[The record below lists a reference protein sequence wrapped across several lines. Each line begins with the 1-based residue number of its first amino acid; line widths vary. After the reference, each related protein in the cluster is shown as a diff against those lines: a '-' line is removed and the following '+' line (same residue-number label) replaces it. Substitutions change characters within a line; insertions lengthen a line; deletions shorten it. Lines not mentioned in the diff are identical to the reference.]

1 MTFRFGIV
9 AAVAVAV
16 TSVAS
21 PIRAVPQGA
30 SPPQFRAR
38 ADVVSVA
45 VSVKDGRHPVTGL
58 VAADFEVTDNGVRQ
72 HVEAVSLATLSIDV
86 TLVLTGFRSTA
97 APEHLKGLFR
107 ASELRDLL
115 TPGDR
120 LRVVHV
126 ADGVRGRLVGPDFAM
141 PTSNDRATQIPGISV
156 IDGVF
161 YALAWPVDADRRHL
175 VVAFTDGWDSWSTL
189 AAERL
194 PMLASHSDAV
204 LHAVLWSS
212 PSDVQRVSEGDPP
225 ADPARAGLDKP
236 RIGSRFVSEWD
247 RGYRA
252 VVAAVE
258 RTGGTFR
265 PATSADAFRSI
276 LDDFRTSYV
285 LRFTPSGVA
294 PPGWHELKVRVTRPG
309 SFTVRSRKGY
319 ENQ

>member
-9 AAVAVAV
+9 AAAVV
-16 TSVAS
+16 MTVAS
-21 PIRAVPQGA
+21 PIRAVQQGA

-45 VSVKDGRHPVTGL
+45 VSVKDGRHPVAGL
-58 VAADFEVTDNGVRQ
+58 AAADFEVSDNGVLQ
-72 HVEAVSLATLSIDV
+72 HVEAVSLDKLSIDV
-86 TLVLTGFRSTA
+86 TLVLTGFRSEA
-97 APEHLKGLFR
+97 VGEHLKGLFR
-107 ASELRDLL
+107 ASEVRELL
-115 TPGDR
+115 TPSDR
-120 LRVVHV
+120 LRIVDV
-126 ADGVRGRLVGPDFAM
+126 ADGVHGRVVGPDFAM
-141 PTSNDRATQIPGISV
+141 PASNDNAMQIPGISV

-175 VVAFTDGWDSWSTL
+175 VVAFTDGWDTWSTL
-189 AAERL
+189 SADRL
-194 PMLASHSDAV
+194 PALASHSDAV
-204 LHAVLWSS
+204 LHAVFWSS
-212 PSDVQRVSEGDPP
+212 PSDVQRASFGDSP

-236 RIGSRFVSEWD
+236 RMGSSIVSEWD

-252 VVAAVE
+252 VVAAVD

-265 PATSADAFRSI
+265 PATSVDAFRSI

-294 PPGWHELKVRVTRPG
+294 PLGWHELKVRVTRSG
-309 SFTVRSRKGY
+309 SFTVRARKGY